1 MDLLLAQ
8 VTLLEVHVQTLSS
21 TLVDNI
27 VELRAKALSSEL
39 NTTTKDDYQR
49 QNVWLT
55 KKIDCESPFHFHVWF
70 I

>member
-27 VELRAKALSSEL
+27 VELHAKALSSEL
-39 NTTTKDDYQR
+39 TTITKDDYQR

-55 KKIDCESPFHFHVWF
+55 KKIDSESPFHFHVWF